1 MPRTYAEGVARLKDP
16 NSDEARLQLRFSKFS
31 PWGDYQVVKTDYD
44 NFTIIYSC
52 TNALFDVVKYD
63 LAWVLA
69 RKPLDHND
77 PNDAAEIENFV
88 SIAKQELESKVPGFV
103 FDD

>member
-1 MPRTYAEGVARLKDP
+1 M
-16 NSDEARLQLRFSKFS
+16 
-31 PWGDYQVVKTDYD
+31 
-44 NFTIIYSC
+44 
-52 TNALFDVVKYD
+52 VKYD

-77 PNDAAEIENFV
+77 PNDAAEIQNFV